1 MQDDTAPHTSHDTAA
16 DSGPDA
22 ASGPPLLED
31 GTYDAL
37 VVDVD
42 PTGGTSARLD
52 LTIVA
57 GRHKGEVVGVR
68 AAGLA
73 DDPMDLLGMPAVLVV
88 TNGQPSVAFDDE

>member
-1 MQDDTAPHTSHDTAA
+1 MQDDTAPHTSP
-16 DSGPDA
+16 DSAPDG

-31 GTYDAL
+31 GAYDAL

-42 PTGGTSARLD
+42 PSAGDSARLD

-68 AAGLA
+68 ASGLA
-73 DDPMDLLGMPAVLVV
+73 GDPMDLLGMPAVLVV
-88 TNGQPSVAFDDE
+88 TNGQPSVAFDDD